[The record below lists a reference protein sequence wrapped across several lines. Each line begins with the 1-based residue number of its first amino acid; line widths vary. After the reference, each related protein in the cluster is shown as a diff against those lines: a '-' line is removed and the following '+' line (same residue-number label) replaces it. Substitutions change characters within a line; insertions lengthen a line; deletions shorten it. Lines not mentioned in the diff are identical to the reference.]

1 MIFRKLTKFFYIDLF
16 VILSIFLID
25 RISKIYVISLY
36 GKNSSTE
43 LYVFKYFNITLIWN
57 EGIAFGLFSFDQNNL
72 YNLLTLMIALIIIV
86 ILIMIINSQ
95 GFKKYALLMILGGAL
110 GNLFDRII
118 YKAVPDFFDFHI
130 AEFHWFI
137 FNVADIFIT
146 IGVIFMVLFELNSNN
161 QQNNEQI

>member
-1 MIFRKLTKFFYIDLF
+1 MIFKKLTKFFYIDLF

-36 GKNSSTE
+36 DKNPFTE
-43 LYVFKYFNITLIWN
+43 LYASKYLNITLIWN

-72 YNLLTLMIALIIIV
+72 YNLLTLIIALITIV

-118 YKAVPDFFDFHI
+118 YKAVPDFIDFHI

-146 IGVIFMVLFELNSNN
+146 IGVIFMVLFELNFNN
-161 QQNNEQI
+161 QQNNEHI

>member
-1 MIFRKLTKFFYIDLF
+1 MIFKKLTNFFYIDLF
-16 VILSIFLID
+16 IISSIFLID

-36 GKNSSTE
+36 DKNSSTE
-43 LYVFKYFNITLIWN
+43 LYASKYFNIKLIWN
-57 EGIAFGLFSFDQNNL
+57 EGIAFGLFSFDQNSL
-72 YNLLTLMIALIIIV
+72 YTLLTLIIALITIV

-110 GNLFDRII
+110 GNLFDRIN
-118 YKAVPDFFDFHI
+118 YKAVPDFIDFHL

-161 QQNNEQI
+161 Q